1 MFLKT
6 AKGTKVTQPCCPG
19 LRLSS
24 KSVKA
29 RCSEFMEHP
38 ASVGESY
45 TGHLVQA
52 GGFGWRM
59 IRAGFAC
66 WLHGLFPFLCVTS
79 GSDTVQSLHAEM
91 SARRERALR
100 GVVVR

>member
-6 AKGTKVTQPCCPG
+6 TKGTKVTQPCCPG
-19 LRLSS
+19 RRVSS
-24 KSVKA
+24 KSMNSLQRA
-29 RCSEFMEHP
+29 FTEHP

>member
-1 MFLKT
+1 MFLIVRSV
-6 AKGTKVTQPCCPG
+6 ADVTQPGFPCP
-19 LRLSS
+19 RVSS
-24 KSVKA
+24 KSMNSLQ
-29 RCSEFMEHP
+29 RLFTEHP

-79 GSDTVQSLHAEM
+79 GSDAVQSLHAEM

-100 GVVVR
+100 GVIVR